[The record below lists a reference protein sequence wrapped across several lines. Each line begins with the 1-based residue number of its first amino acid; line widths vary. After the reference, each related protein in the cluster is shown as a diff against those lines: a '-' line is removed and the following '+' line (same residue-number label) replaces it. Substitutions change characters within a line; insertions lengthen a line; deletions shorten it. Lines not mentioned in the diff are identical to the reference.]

1 MDKAEN
7 QGKMVYLFEEGR
19 ANMKSLLGGKGSGL
33 AEMTRIGLPVPP
45 GMTITTEVC
54 RQYYKVG
61 NQFPAGLTDQMKAG
75 LAAIEQKTNKKF
87 GDATN
92 PLLLSVRSGAIFS
105 MPGMMDTILNLGL
118 NDVTVEG
125 MATATA
131 NRRFAFDAYRRF
143 IQMFGDVVLEI
154 HKHDFEELLTKC
166 KEQQGV
172 KFDQELTAEALSE
185 LVAAYKKLVVD
196 RSGRPFP
203 QDPMEQL
210 FMSVEAVFRSW
221 NNERAIV
228 YRNLNRISHDLG
240 TAVNVQAMVFGNMGD
255 DCGTGVAFTRNPSTG
270 EKALYGEFLTNAQGE
285 DVVAGI
291 RTPRPISELKDQMP
305 EMYKQ
310 FVKAA
315 DTLEH
320 HYKDMQDIE
329 FTIERGRLY
338 MLQTRNGKRTG
349 QAAVQVAYDLV
360 QENILTPAEA
370 IMKVEPAHI
379 EQLMHRRID
388 PSAKL
393 DVIAK
398 GLPASPGAASGA
410 VVFDANSA
418 AKKAAEGVK
427 TLLVRMETTPEDIHG
442 MVAAQG
448 ILTSRGGMTSHA
460 AVVARGMGKPCVC
473 GCDAL
478 RIDYEKQTA
487 TVAGHV
493 INAGDI
499 LSIDGTTGRVILGA
513 VPVIDALF
521 SKEYDQILKWADSLS
536 RMKVRANADTP
547 EDATRAREFGAQGIG
562 LTRTEHM
569 FMGADRL
576 PHVQR
581 MILAETPA
589 EREEPLSH
597 IQKMQEDDFYGILKA
612 MHGFPVTIR
621 LLDPPLHEFL
631 PNYESVL
638 VEVVELRITGKDPQR
653 LADQEKLLAKI
664 REMHEFNPML
674 GHRGCRLGITHPDV
688 YDMQVRAIL
697 NASVRLT
704 REGFKVL
711 PEIEIPLTIDFHE
724 MDFFKTRIDAMAK
737 ELMIKENVH
746 FEYSVG
752 SMIEMPRAAL
762 LAGELAEISD
772 FFSFGTNDLTQTTFG
787 FSRDDAEGKFMDA
800 YLEKRILKDNP
811 FIILDR
817 RGVGQLM
824 RMTVEAGRTA
834 KPDLL
839 IGICGE
845 HGGEPHSIDFCHQ
858 IGLDFVSCSPF
869 RVPVARLAAAQAN
882 VAGAEAATSSK

>member
-1 MDKAEN
+1 MDKAEK

-19 ANMKSLLGGKGSGL
+19 ANMRSLLGGKGAGL

-45 GMTITTEVC
+45 GITITTEVC

-61 NQFPAGLTDQMKAG
+61 NRFPEGLKEQIEAG
-75 LAAIEQKTNKKF
+75 LADIEKKTGKIF

-92 PLLLSVRSGAIFS
+92 PLLLSVRSGAVFS

-125 MATATA
+125 MAAATA

-154 HKHDFEELLTKC
+154 PKHDFEELLTKR
-166 KEQQGV
+166 KEMQGV
-172 KFDQELTAEALSE
+172 KFDQELTDESLAAV
-185 LVAAYKKLVVD
+185 VADYKKLVVEQ
-196 RSGRPFP
+196 SGRPFP
-203 QDPMEQL
+203 QDPVEQL
-210 FMSVEAVFRSW
+210 FMAVEAVFRSW

-240 TAVNVQAMVFGNMGD
+240 TAVNVQSMVFGNMGD

-310 FVKAA
+310 FVKTA

-349 QAAVQVAYDLV
+349 RAAVQVAYDLV

-379 EQLMHRRID
+379 EQLMHRQID
-388 PSAKL
+388 PKAKL
-393 DVIAK
+393 NVIAK

-410 VVFDANSA
+410 VVFDADTA
-418 AKKAAEGVK
+418 AKKAAEGIK
-427 TLLVRMETTPEDIHG
+427 TLLVRTETTPEDIHG

-460 AVVARGMGKPCVC
+460 AVVARGMGKPCVS

-478 RIDYEKQTA
+478 RIDYETQTA
-487 TVAGHV
+487 TVAGQV
-493 INAGDI
+493 IKAGDM
-499 LSIDGTTGRVILGA
+499 LSIDGSTGRVILGA
-513 VPVIDALF
+513 VPVVDAIF
-521 SKEYDQILKWADSLS
+521 SKEYEQVLKWADTLA

-547 EDATRAREFGAQGIG
+547 EDAERARAFGAQGIG

-581 MILAETPA
+581 MILAESPA
-589 EREEPLSH
+589 ERVEPLSH
-597 IQKMQEDDFYGILKA
+597 IQKMQEADFYGILKA
-612 MHGFPVTIR
+612 MHGLPVTIR

-638 VEVVELRITGKDPQR
+638 VETIELRITGKDPER
-653 LADQEKLLAKI
+653 LAQQEALLAKI
-664 REMHEFNPML
+664 RELHEFNPML
-674 GHRGCRLGITHPDV
+674 GHRGCRLGITFPDV

-697 NASVRLT
+697 NASVKLT
-704 REGFKVL
+704 KEGVKVL
-711 PEIEIPLTIDFHE
+711 PEIEIPLTIDFRE
-724 MDFFKTRIDAMAK
+724 MEFFKERIDAMAK
-737 ELMIKENVH
+737 EIMIQEQVH

-787 FSRDDAEGKFMDA
+787 FSRDDAEGKFMEA
-800 YLEKRILKDNP
+800 YLQGKILKEDP
-811 FIILDR
+811 FIVLDR

-824 RMTVEAGRTA
+824 RMAVEAGRTS
-834 KPDLL
+834 KPNLL

-845 HGGEPHSIDFCHQ
+845 HGGEPHSVEFCHQ

-882 VAGAEAATSSK
+882 VVAAEGTSSK

>member
-589 EREEPLSH
+589 DREEPLSH

-724 MDFFKTRIDAMAK
+724 MEFFKTRIDAMAK

-800 YLEKRILKDNP
+800 YLETRILKDNP

-845 HGGEPHSIDFCHQ
+845 HGGEPHSIEFCHQ

>member
-1 MDKAEN
+1 MDKAEK

-19 ANMKSLLGGKGSGL
+19 ANMRSLLGGKGAGL

-61 NQFPAGLTDQMKAG
+61 NHFPDTLKEQILAG
-75 LAAIEQKTNKKF
+75 LAVIEQKTNKIF

-105 MPGMMDTILNLGL
+105 MPGMMDMILNLGL

-125 MATATA
+125 MAAATA

-154 HKHDFEELLTKC
+154 PKHDFEELLTKR
-166 KEQQGV
+166 KEMQGV
-172 KFDQELTAEALSE
+172 KFDQELTAESLAA
-185 LVAAYKKLVVD
+185 LVADYKKLVVD
-196 RSGRPFP
+196 QSGRPFP
-203 QDPMEQL
+203 QEPVEQL
-210 FMSVEAVFRSW
+210 FMAVEAVFRSW
-221 NNERAIV
+221 NNERAII

-240 TAVNVQAMVFGNMGD
+240 TAVNIQSMVFGNMGD

-310 FVKAA
+310 FVQAA

-349 QAAVQVAYDLV
+349 RAAVQVAYDLV

-379 EQLMHRRID
+379 EQLMHRQID
-388 PSAKL
+388 PKAKL
-393 DVIAK
+393 NVIAK

-410 VVFDANSA
+410 VVFDADTA
-418 AKKAAEGVK
+418 AKKATEGIK
-427 TLLVRMETTPEDIHG
+427 TLLVRTETTPEDIHG

-460 AVVARGMGKPCVC
+460 AVVARGMGKPCVS
-473 GCDAL
+473 GCEAL
-478 RIDYEKQTA
+478 KIDYITQTA
-487 TVAGHV
+487 TVAGQV
-493 INAGDI
+493 IKAGDM
-499 LSIDGTTGRVILGA
+499 LSIDGSTGRVILGS
-513 VPVIDALF
+513 VPVVDAIF
-521 SKEYDQILKWADSLS
+521 SKEYEQVLKWADSLA

-547 EDATRAREFGAQGIG
+547 EDAERARAFGAQGIG

-581 MILAETPA
+581 MILAESPA
-589 EREEPLSH
+589 ERVEPLSH
-597 IQKMQEDDFYGILKA
+597 IQKMQEADFYGILKA
-612 MHGFPVTIR
+612 MHGLPVTIR

-638 VEVVELRITGKDPQR
+638 VETIELRITGKDPAR
-653 LADQEKLLAKI
+653 LAQQEVLLAKI
-664 REMHEFNPML
+664 RELHEFNPML
-674 GHRGCRLGITHPDV
+674 GHRGCRLGITFPDV

-697 NASVRLT
+697 KASVKLT
-704 REGFKVL
+704 KEGVKVL
-711 PEIEIPLTIDFHE
+711 PEIEIPLTIDFKE
-724 MDFFKTRIDAMAK
+724 MEFFKERIDAMAK
-737 ELMIKENVH
+737 EIMIQEKVH

-800 YLEKRILKDNP
+800 YLEGKILKEDP

-817 RGVGQLM
+817 RGVGKLM

-845 HGGEPHSIDFCHQ
+845 HGGEPHSVEFCHQ

-882 VAGAEAATSSK
+882 VVAAEGTSSK